1 MRAMSN
7 RRIPA
12 RCLRCE
18 HRFKQQP
25 GKSHP
30 VLTCPTCGCRQLIV
44 FDNRTAYQFE
54 VTSAEVSGLLSE
66 TLTLEET
73 LVRLGVPADVEET
86 TPMYRRLLEITGF
99 DNPGG

>member
-1 MRAMSN
+1 M
-7 RRIPA
+7 
-12 RCLRCE
+12 
-18 HRFKQQP
+18 
-25 GKSHP
+25 
-30 VLTCPTCGCRQLIV
+30 

-86 TPMYRRLLEITGF
+86 TPMYRRLHEITLVRLGVPADVEKTTPMYRRLLEITGF